1 MHKSITVRFDVVEE
15 TLIILIHKIKE
26 QFQVQKRKEESMV
39 TCRQWVRSNNCYHCM
54 TKTNSSR
61 EGNGKRVEKVSIALR
76 KQNSTCG
83 TSSRKYKY

>member
-39 TCRQWVRSNNCYHCM
+39 TCRQWVRSNNCHHCM